1 MCVCF
6 TPSFCNVVKRV
17 DHMGVLSCSQTW
29 EWGQLY
35 VLQVHNCPLCI
46 RYTLHKVVSRL
57 ACSNYVRFF
66 CCGRFLTGGFCCS
79 HPMGTRVID
88 MGTNKYV
95 VTCAYCPLF
104 PWITQN
110 NMDLMASG
118 PTRPVPYITFFFS
131 WSYNPVND
139 NNFWYITEGKNKTK
153 KKNMSKISSEISDLK
168 INKNWNACKSGF
180 LPHLRRQIKQAISF
194 LSAGHLNYFWSHEYW
209 SGLLHPLSGGDT
221 KEKANGVRWVSV
233 HDNNMVTIYPY
244 TDLWK

>member
-1 MCVCF
+1 MEKNLIIMPRDEKKAQIVRMETSNCF
-6 TPSFCNVVKRV
+6 EESISINLHWNISELIIFLFYFILLLKKVFKKVKCSVKWAFHLITCLPNTLKKNTDYVRVLYAKFLYVVKRV

-88 MGTNKYV
+88 MGTNKYI

-153 KKNMSKISSEISDLK
+153 KKP
-168 INKNWNACKSGF
+168 CQ
-180 LPHLRRQIKQAISF
+180 R
-194 LSAGHLNYFWSHEYW
+194 SHPRY
-209 SGLLHPLSGGDT
+209 LT
-221 KEKANGVRWVSV
+221 
-233 HDNNMVTIYPY
+233 
-244 TDLWK
+244 